1 MIKERVQQYCK
12 YKNMGISRFEKLA
25 GLSNGY
31 FNQVTKRP
39 SDNSLLKISKAHPDL
54 NLAWLLTGTGPMLE
68 PADNPICGNVT
79 RIGNIS
85 GVTNSPTSVNNNGG
99 GDNSEIR
106 RQDTSRQL
114 YRTIFRRE
122 LLPVAHEQEAE
133 IFRLPER
140 QAWQNFG

>member
-31 FNQVTKRP
+31 FNRVTKRP

-85 GVTNSPTSVNNNGG
+85 GVTNSPTTVNNNGSG
-99 GDNSEIR
+99 ESADLMRVIEELKEQNRS
-106 RQDTSRQL
+106 Q
-114 YRTIFRRE
+114 RE
-122 LLPVAHEQEAE
+122 QIKNLTDIIKNLTA
-133 IFRLPER
+133 R
-140 QAWQNFG
+140 